1 MSRRVQLPTD
11 DDVVAARD
19 QLLTDAQAGGP
30 RPTVVELGRRLGLTN
45 TTFWRHY
52 PAIARELADTER
64 RDGPTATGA
73 DHGSGKNLSERAA
86 ALARDNQIR
95 RSIDNGE
102 LAFYHCWSA
111 PTPPPTRPRAP
122 RSGGSPPRTLDV
134 DGGGRGRCVRWDA
147 G

>member
-1 MSRRVQLPTD
+1 MSRRFQLPTD
-11 DDVVAARD
+11 GDVVAVRD

-73 DHGSGKNLSERAA
+73 DPGSGKNLSERAA
-86 ALARDNQIR
+86 ALARDNQFLREHLDLAAGTIARLTLENHQLREALDTSSLSTPGNAIAESSEAIR
-95 RSIDNGE
+95 
-102 LAFYHCWSA
+102 
-111 PTPPPTRPRAP
+111 PQP
-122 RSGGSPPRTLDV
+122 
-134 DGGGRGRCVRWDA
+134 A
-147 G
+147 GFS